1 MSDRGRPLYS
11 ISVVAEMLELHP
23 QTLRLYEK
31 KGLIRPS
38 RTTGRTRVYSAED
51 VEEIRLILRLA
62 RDLGVN
68 LAGIEIILKMRR
80 QMQAMQ
86 QELEAVASHVRH
98 EPGGPAPDG
107 AAVQQ
112 GGWSESR
119 TGSSANSRSR
129 REREWHV
136 HDRASDPPT
145 SRRR

>member
-1 MSDRGRPLYS
+1 MSDRGRPLYR
-11 ISVVAEMLELHP
+11 ISVVAEMLALHP

-62 RDLGVN
+62 RELGVN

-86 QELEAVASHVRH
+86 QELESMAPHGRR
-98 EPGGPAPDG
+98 EPRSPVPDG
-107 AAVQQ
+107 AAGPRGALV
-112 GGWSESR
+112 R
-119 TGSSANSRSR
+119 VA
-129 REREWHV
+129 
-136 HDRASDPPT
+136 DRQLRKLDVS
-145 SRRR
+145 

>member
-1 MSDRGRPLYS
+1 MSDRGRPLYR
-11 ISVVAEMLELHP
+11 ISVVAEMLALHP

-62 RDLGVN
+62 RELGVN

-86 QELEAVASHVRH
+86 QELESMAPHGRR
-98 EPGGPAPDG
+98 EPRSPVPDG
-107 AAVQQ
+107 VAGPRGALV
-112 GGWSESR
+112 R
-119 TGSSANSRSR
+119 VA
-129 REREWHV
+129 
-136 HDRASDPPT
+136 DRQLRKLDVS
-145 SRRR
+145 

>member
-1 MSDRGRPLYS
+1 MSDRGRPLYR

-51 VEEIRLILRLA
+51 VEEIRLILRLG
-62 RDLGVN
+62 RELGVN

-86 QELEAVASHVRH
+86 QELEAVASHGRH
-98 EPGGPAPDG
+98 EPGAAPDG
-107 AAVQQ
+107 AAGQQ
-112 GGWSESR
+112 GGLVR
-119 TGSSANSRSR
+119 VA
-129 REREWHV
+129 
-136 HDRASDPPT
+136 DRQL
-145 SRRR
+145 RKLEV